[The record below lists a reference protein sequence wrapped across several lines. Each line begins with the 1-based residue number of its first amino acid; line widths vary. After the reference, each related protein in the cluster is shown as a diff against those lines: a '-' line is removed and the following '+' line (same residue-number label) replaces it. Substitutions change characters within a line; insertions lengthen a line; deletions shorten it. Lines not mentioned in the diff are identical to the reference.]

1 MVQWNDEKCVI
12 IIQTVFP
19 GISAFSVFELLV
31 GHDMKLIQDEI
42 DIFKLQALTEGCLLS
57 EHRHLYSYRSC
68 HLLTVFL
75 LFEMLQSLW
84 LAVKGNC
91 LVLDHYHDKLLG
103 HWQKH
108 FSDKNWLNGILLHMF
123 LISHMGIK
131 FLSFCMLKLKS
142 CLARLNLVGPWLGE
156 EWGRFWLDLRFK

>member
-1 MVQWNDEKCVI
+1 MKWWEVCHHSNCVSWYFCLNCVWNACWAWYEID
-12 IIQTVFP
+12 
-19 GISAFSVFELLV
+19 
-31 GHDMKLIQDEI
+31 QDEI
-42 DIFKLQALTEGCLLS
+42 DIFKLQMLTEGCLLS

-84 LAVKGNC
+84 LAVKGNG
-91 LVLDHYHDKLLG
+91 LVIDHYHDKLLG

-123 LISHMGIK
+123 PKSHMGIK

>member
-1 MVQWNDEKCVI
+1 MKWWEVCHYHSNCVSWYFCLHCVWI
-12 IIQTVFP
+12 ACWAWYEI
-19 GISAFSVFELLV
+19 
-31 GHDMKLIQDEI
+31 DQDEI

-91 LVLDHYHDKLLG
+91 LVIDHYHDKLLG